1 MNNGN
6 TRRITQEEVK
16 KLEEA
21 LEEAYKNKKHPK
33 ITNVKQ
39 LKNEKRKYF
48 WKIANKRYKQNKKN
62 KLIDNTLYFIV
73 NKLLS
78 KW

>member
-1 MNNGN
+1 MNNEN
-6 TRRITQEEVK
+6 TKQITQEEVK

-21 LEEAYKNKKHPK
+21 IEEAYKNKKRPK
-33 ITNVKQ
+33 IKNIKQ
-39 LKNEKRKYF
+39 LKNSVKMYF
-48 WKIANKRYKQNKKN
+48 WRIANKRYMQNKKN

>member
-1 MNNGN
+1 M
-6 TRRITQEEVK
+6 
-16 KLEEA
+16 
-21 LEEAYKNKKHPK
+21 KNRKHPK
-33 ITNVKQ
+33 ITGIKQ
-39 LKNEKRKYF
+39 LKNNIKMYF
-48 WKIANKRYKQNKKN
+48 WKIANKRYMQNKKN

>member
-1 MNNGN
+1 MKD
-6 TRRITQEEVK
+6 RKRPKVK
-16 KLEEA
+16 
-21 LEEAYKNKKHPK
+21 
-33 ITNVKQ
+33 NVKQ
-39 LKNEKRKYF
+39 LKNNIRMYF
-48 WKIANKRYKQNKKN
+48 WGIANKRYMQNKKN

>member
-1 MNNGN
+1 MNNEN
-6 TRRITQEEVK
+6 TRQMAQEKIK

-21 LEEAYKNKKHPK
+21 MEETLKNRKHPK
-33 ITNVKQ
+33 ITGIKQ
-39 LKNEKRKYF
+39 LKNNIKMYF
-48 WKIANKRYKQNKKN
+48 WRIASKRYMQNKKN

>member
-21 LEEAYKNKKHPK
+21 IEEAYKNKKRPK
-33 ITNVKQ
+33 IKNIKQ
-39 LKNEKRKYF
+39 LKNSIRMYF
-48 WKIANKRYKQNKKN
+48 WRIANKRYMQNKKN

-78 KW
+78 K

>member
-1 MNNGN
+1 MNNKN
-6 TRRITQEEVK
+6 TKQITQEEVK

-21 LEEAYKNKKHPK
+21 IEEAYKNKKRPK
-33 ITNVKQ
+33 IKNIKQ
-39 LKNEKRKYF
+39 LKNSVKMYF
-48 WKIANKRYKQNKKN
+48 WRIANKRYMQNKKN

>member
-1 MNNGN
+1 MNNGEAKQ
-6 TRRITQEEVK
+6 ITQEKIK

-21 LEEAYKNKKHPK
+21 IEETLKNRKHPK
-33 ITNVKQ
+33 IASIKQ
-39 LKNEKRKYF
+39 LKNSIKMYF
-48 WKIANKRYKQNKKN
+48 WRIASKRYMQNKKN

>member
-1 MNNGN
+1 M
-6 TRRITQEEVK
+6 
-16 KLEEA
+16 
-21 LEEAYKNKKHPK
+21 KNRKHPK

-39 LKNEKRKYF
+39 IKNNIRMHF
-48 WKIANKRYKQNKKN
+48 WKIANKRYMQNKKN

>member
-1 MNNGN
+1 MNNKN
-6 TRRITQEEVK
+6 TKQITQEKIK

-21 LEEAYKNKKHPK
+21 MEETLKNRKRPK
-33 ITNVKQ
+33 IASIKQ
-39 LKNEKRKYF
+39 LKNNIKMYF
-48 WKIANKRYKQNKKN
+48 WRIASKRYMQNKKN